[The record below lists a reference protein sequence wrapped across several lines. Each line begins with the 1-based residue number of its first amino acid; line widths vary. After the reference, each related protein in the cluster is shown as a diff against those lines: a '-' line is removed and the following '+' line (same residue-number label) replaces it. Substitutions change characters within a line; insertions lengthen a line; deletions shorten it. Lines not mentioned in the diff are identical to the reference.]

1 MTRPLF
7 LLLALSGAAFGQMT
21 WQQCQDN
28 ATTELNNCVAAAQ
41 KTFDTQKATDLANY
55 NDCIDPNSPVRRA
68 LPGAT
73 GAATLRTI
81 LASIDATSSSSGSP
95 LPVGLRPSFLHRG
108 TETAF
113 LETTSSSSSSRV
125 NGRKTEFWSAV
136 ERAFHAQA
144 VSRRHLE
151 PYWSCVRK

>member
-1 MTRPLF
+1 MTKR
-7 LLLALSGAAFGQMT
+7 LLLILALSGAAFGQMT

-55 NDCIDPNSPVRRA
+55 NDCIDPNSPRSSA
-68 LPGAT
+68 LAGCT

-95 LPVGLRPSFLHRG
+95 NEGGG
-108 TETAF
+108 TIFKLTQKVAA
-113 LETTSSSSSSRV
+113 V
-125 NGRKTEFWSAV
+125 ANG
-136 ERAFHAQA
+136 AQQG
-144 VSRRHLE
+144 
-151 PYWSCVRK
+151 